1 MHAIDAAVFKTQTVK
16 DKVGILQVLENLENV
31 DFVLFLGYITTWL
44 LILDCIDL
52 PNKYLNVHY
61 KQGWMM
67 I

>member
-1 MHAIDAAVFKTQTVK
+1 
-16 DKVGILQVLENLENV
+16 
-31 DFVLFLGYITTWL
+31 VLFLGYITTWL

-67 I
+67 IELVSLAHLYIILVTSTFLLLEYMHLLIE